1 MRIREQEM
9 KALVV
14 EKLST
19 MRSILR
25 RMLSMRGF
33 DVAEAENGPQALDI
47 LRRTGTADLVL
58 VNWIPS
64 EIDNLDFIT
73 QLRHQAA
80 HKTTVIMLAAS
91 EPGMRELHAAFI
103 AGADDYLM
111 MPFTSL
117 QMDERLARAG
127 LT

>member
-1 MRIREQEM
+1 M

-14 EKLST
+14 EQLST
-19 MRSILR
+19 MRSVLR

-33 DVAEAENGPQALDI
+33 EVAEAENGQQALDV
-47 LRRTGTADLVL
+47 LRRMGTADLVL

-64 EIDNLDFIT
+64 EADNLDFIT
-73 QLRHQAA
+73 QLRRQAA
-80 HKTTVIMLAAS
+80 HNTTVIILAAS

-103 AGADDYLM
+103 AGADDYMM
-111 MPFTSL
+111 MPFTSM